1 MMRQAMS
8 ARDRRVLVLGIA
20 TITLVVGGGRG
31 LPAWRE
37 WYAGSRASAAQLRG
51 ELARAEESLRHSAV
65 TRDSLAARKRRL
77 VALLALLA
85 GGETPQMAGAGLA
98 SSVAS
103 AAEAAGVRVGTV
115 QVRPDSAG
123 RNVFTRV
130 AVRADV
136 TGDVRGVAA
145 FLGALEQDATLLAVR
160 ELVVSQPEPAAPAD
174 RAEALRVELLV
185 EGLALT
191 PRRARA
197 VERLRRTP

>member
-8 ARDRRVLVLGIA
+8 ARDRRVLLLGA
-20 TITLVVGGGRG
+20 ASVALVVGAGRG

-37 WYAGSRASAAQLRG
+37 WYAGSRASAVQLRG

-65 TRDSLAARKRRL
+65 TRDSLTARKRRL
-77 VALLALLA
+77 VALLPLLA
-85 GGETPQMAGAGLA
+85 SGETPQMAGAGLA

-123 RNVFTRV
+123 RTVFTRV

-160 ELVVSQPEPAAPAD
+160 ELAVSQPEPAAAAD